1 MLIQILAFIL
11 LIAVFGFLFFI
22 LYVLRNKE
30 KFNKMLL
37 EHISEGVRYKKN
49 RKAKFLKKFFGKN
62 KEDNK

>member
-1 MLIQILAFIL
+1 METILPLFLLSIIIL
-11 LIAVFGFLFFI
+11 FFLFIF
-22 LYVLRNKE
+22 YVLRNKE

-49 RKAKFLKKFFGKN
+49 RKAKFLKNFFGKN